1 MPPPTLKI
9 EPKPKAPA
17 VIVLARWPAPPSA
30 GRYTSS
36 SFRANVLF
44 VFAVPPSMYLT
55 RNVFKLG
62 AVDSAP
68 DAVCRTFARTPE
80 VTP

>member
-1 MPPPTLKI
+1 MKI

-44 VFAVPPSMYLT
+44 VFVVPLSIYLT
-55 RNVFKLG
+55 RNVF
-62 AVDSAP
+62 
-68 DAVCRTFARTPE
+68 
-80 VTP
+80 